1 MPLAQ
6 FTSAMICPMTTRQ
19 EYRSRQEGFTS
30 LELMVVV
37 AIVGVLATF
46 GVTNFGVWKARADL
60 KSAVTSIQHDLAV
73 ARMMAMSRNLTV
85 TSTIA
90 VAPTVVT
97 VTTFNTN
104 TGAVLDSA
112 SHTYTHVNSLFAQV
126 AVGPPPTWGLVPTT
140 MVTFNSMGFRVG
152 GTVPGSQNQVFA
164 VDNDLTPIPLRYTIQ
179 VTQRGSVTWCASDFC
194 QGTH

>member
-1 MPLAQ
+1 MPLAH
-6 FTSAMICPMTTRQ
+6 FTRAMICPITTRQ

-60 KSAVTSIQHDLAV
+60 KSAVTTIQHELAV

-85 TSTIA
+85 TATVA

-104 TGAVLDSA
+104 TGAVLAA
-112 SHTYTHVNSLFAQV
+112 SSHNYTHVNSLFAQL
-126 AVGPPPTWGLVPTT
+126 AVGPPPTWGPVATT
-140 MVTFNSMGFRVG
+140 NVTFNSMGFRVQG
-152 GTVPGSQNQVFA
+152 AVAGSQNQVFA
-164 VDNDLTPIPLRYTIQ
+164 VDNDRTPIPLRYTIQ
-179 VTQRGSVTWCASDFC
+179 VTQRGLATWCASDFC

>member
-1 MPLAQ
+1 MPLAR
-6 FTSAMICPMTTRQ
+6 FTRAMICPMTALKK
-19 EYRSRQEGFTS
+19 YRSTQEGFTS

-60 KSAVTSIQHDLAV
+60 KSAVTTIQHELAI

-85 TSTIA
+85 TATVA

-104 TGAVLDSA
+104 TGAVLAA
-112 SHTYTHVNSLFAQV
+112 SSHNYTHVNSLFVQV
-126 AVGPPPTWGLVPTT
+126 AVGPPPTFGTVATT
-140 MVTFNSMGFRVG
+140 NVTFNSMGFRVG

-164 VDNDLTPIPLRYTIQ
+164 VDNDLTPNPLRYTIQ
-179 VTQRGSVTWCASDFC
+179 VTQRGSVTWCGSDFC

>member
-1 MPLAQ
+1 MPLAR
-6 FTSAMICPMTTRQ
+6 FTRAMICPMPALK
-19 EYRSRQEGFTS
+19 YWSKQEGFTS

-46 GVTNFGVWKARADL
+46 GVTNFGIWKARADL
-60 KSAVTSIQHDLAV
+60 KSAVTTIQHELAI

-85 TSTIA
+85 TATVA

-104 TGAVLDSA
+104 TGAILA
-112 SHTYTHVNSLFAQV
+112 AANHTYAHVNSLFAQLT
-126 AVGPPPTWGLVPTT
+126 VGPPPTWGLVPTT
-140 MVTFNSMGFRVG
+140 NVTFNSMGFRVG

-164 VDNDLTPIPLRYTIQ
+164 VDNDQTPNTLRYTIQ
-179 VTQRGSVTWCASDFC
+179 VTQRGSVTWCGSDFC

>member
-1 MPLAQ
+1 MPLAR
-6 FTSAMICPMTTRQ
+6 FTHAMICPITTRQ
-19 EYRSRQEGFTS
+19 EYLSRQEGFTS

-60 KSAVTSIQHDLAV
+60 KSAVTTIQHELAV

-104 TGAVLDSA
+104 TGAVLASA
-112 SHTYTHVNSLFAQV
+112 NHTYTHVNSLFAQLT
-126 AVGPPPTWGLVPTT
+126 VGPPPTWGPVPTT
-140 MVTFNSMGFRVG
+140 NVTFNSMGFRVG

-164 VDNDLTPIPLRYTIQ
+164 VNNDLTPTPLRYTIQ
-179 VTQRGSVTWCASDFC
+179 VTQRGSVTWCGSDFC